1 MNGPAAGDGPL
12 TGGDLLVASLIANG
26 LDTIFTLPGLQL
38 DPAFDALAKRPHDV
52 RVLHTRHEQG
62 AAYMADGFAR
72 VTGRPSMCM
81 VVPGPGLL
89 NAMAGLATA
98 YACSSPVLCVTGQTP
113 SGTIDAGLGLLHEIK
128 NQLEMVRAV
137 VKWSGRAMHP
147 EDIPDLLFLA
157 VTEMLTGR
165 PLPAEVEIPPD
176 VLAAVTPTAPEI
188 RVAEGRR
195 AVPDTDALARAGELL
210 LGAQRPLIMAGGGVI
225 RSGAGEQVTALA
237 ERLGA
242 PVIMTT
248 NGKGSLSARHAL
260 AFEATA
266 IPHLLPAADVV
277 VAVGTRFAPRN
288 GTRWP
293 LRGHQ
298 TLIKV
303 DAEAAELTR
312 GIAPH
317 VSIEGDARAVTELL
331 VDLLPAGSKGGP
343 AWRELD
349 GLRLRLRNEADAIL
363 PQAQYGR
370 VIRDTLSDDTI
381 VIDGMN
387 QVGYW
392 SRFGYPVYTPRTFI
406 SPGYQGTLGF
416 ELPTGLGA
424 QVGAPDQRV
433 VILAGDGGFM
443 FNVGEL
449 ATAVQHKINAIT
461 IVFNDNAYG
470 NVLRTQDDDYGGR
483 RIASDLVNPDFMKLA
498 DSFGVPGMRAEGPDD
513 LGRCLRIALDD
524 DRPTIIEVPVKKMH
538 DPWPLIQGH

>member
-1 MNGPAAGDGPL
+1 MVMHKGPV

-26 LDTIFTLPGLQL
+26 LETIFTLPGLQL
-38 DPAFDALAKRPHDV
+38 DPAFDALAKRPDEV

-72 VTGRPSMCM
+72 VTGRPSICM

-113 SGTIDAGLGLLHEIK
+113 SATIDAGLGLLHEIK

-137 VKWSGRAMHP
+137 VKWSGRAMRP
-147 EDIPDLLFLA
+147 EEIPDLVFTA
-157 VTEMLTGR
+157 VSEMLTGR

-176 VLAAVTPTAPEI
+176 VLAAVSETVPEVRI
-188 RVAEGRR
+188 AQPHGP
-195 AVPDTDALARAGELL
+195 APDTDALTHAAEALLRAE
-210 LGAQRPLIMAGGGVI
+210 RPLIMAGGGVI
-225 RSGAGEQVTALA
+225 RSGASEQITALA

-266 IPHLLPAADVV
+266 IPHLLSQADVIL
-277 VAVGTRFAPRN
+277 AVGTRFAPRS

-293 LRGHQ
+293 LSDHQ

-303 DAEAAELTR
+303 DAEAGELTR
-312 GIAPH
+312 GIAPQ
-317 VSIEGDARAVTELL
+317 VSIEGDARAVTDLI
-331 VDLLPAGSKGGP
+331 VDLLPGGLTGGSS
-343 AWRELD
+343 WRHLD
-349 GLRLRLRNEADAIL
+349 TLRSRLRAEADAIQ
-363 PQAQYGR
+363 PQAAYGT
-370 VIRDTLSDDTI
+370 VLRDTLSDDTI
-381 VIDGMN
+381 LIDGMN

-449 ATAVQHKINAIT
+449 ATAMQHKINAIT
-461 IVFNDNAYG
+461 VLFNDNAYG

-483 RIASDLVNPDFMKLA
+483 RIASDLYNPDFMKLA
-498 DSFGVPGMRAEGPDD
+498 DSFGVLGLRAVGPDD
-513 LGRCLRIALDD
+513 FGRCLRVALDE
-524 DRPTIIEVPVKKMH
+524 DRPSIIEVPVEKMQ